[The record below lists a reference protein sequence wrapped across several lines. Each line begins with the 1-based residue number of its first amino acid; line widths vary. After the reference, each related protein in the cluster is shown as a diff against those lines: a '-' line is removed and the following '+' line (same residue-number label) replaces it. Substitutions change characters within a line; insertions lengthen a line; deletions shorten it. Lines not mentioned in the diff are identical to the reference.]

1 MSQKQEIER
10 LVSKLHDEDI
20 HTRASAAW
28 SLGWMMVE
36 EAEGAVP
43 ALILAL
49 QDPEPRVRAAV
60 ADVLGKIGIDSEDVV
75 SVLIQAL
82 QDPDLWV
89 RGIAKDVLKRIKIP
103 AASEAINNF
112 QQQNSGY
119 FE

>member
-28 SLGWMMVE
+28 SLGWMMEE
-36 EAEGAVP
+36 EAEDAVP

-82 QDPDLWV
+82 QDPEPEV
-89 RGIAKDVLKRIKIP
+89 RAAVAVALAGESVVNAIP
-103 AASEAINNF
+103 ALILALSLIHI
-112 QQQNSGY
+112 
-119 FE
+119 